1 MDINGK
7 SMNMT
12 RIDEEVTKGEIE
24 VWRIRAGSG
33 MMDHPFH
40 MHGTSFLIVS
50 QNGKPPKPEDKG
62 WKDVV
67 IVNHR
72 WTEIIVKFNFE
83 ATKKFPYMY
92 HCHILEHEDLGMM
105 GQFTVE

>member
-1 MDINGK
+1 
-7 SMNMT
+7 
-12 RIDEEVTKGEIE
+12 
-24 VWRIRAGSG
+24 